1 MKCSLKQ
8 RSTLS
13 IVVLILESAARGGG
27 ATKAQI
33 MRDVML
39 SYPRASR
46 YCGMLLKRELL
57 HCDSGKRIYRTTA
70 KGTDILQSCNELA
83 QCLPP
88 ISKMIEKYRIH
99 SSA

>member
-1 MKCSLKQ
+1 MKQ

-13 IVVLILESAARGGG
+13 IVVLILESAAHDGG
-27 ATKAQI
+27 ATKAQV

-46 YCGMLLKRELL
+46 YCDMLMGRRLIR
-57 HCDSGKRIYRTTA
+57 CDPGKRVYRTTA
-70 KGTDILQSCNELA
+70 KGMDVLHSCNELA

-88 ISKMIEKYRIH
+88 INKMIEKYRI
-99 SSA
+99 SFCK